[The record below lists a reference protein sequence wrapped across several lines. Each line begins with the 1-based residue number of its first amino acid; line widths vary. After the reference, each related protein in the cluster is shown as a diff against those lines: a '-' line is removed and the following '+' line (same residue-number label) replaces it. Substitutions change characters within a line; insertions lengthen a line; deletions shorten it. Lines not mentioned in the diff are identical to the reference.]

1 MALLPL
7 RLRARHR
14 LRWKCKS
21 LSHPARFQTQ
31 PKSIERLL
39 FFKEALANPLSL
51 SLIQS
56 AARTFD
62 FSAGDTAVFPDNAG
76 HYVQNTSPNETLS
89 WIEIYKSDRVVDIS
103 LTQWLALTP
112 AGIVADTLKIPI
124 ETARGL
130 RKEKQVIIA

>member
-1 MALLPL
+1 M
-7 RLRARHR
+7 
-14 LRWKCKS
+14 
-21 LSHPARFQTQ
+21 
-31 PKSIERLL
+31 
-39 FFKEALANPLSL
+39 
-51 SLIQS
+51 
-56 AARTFD
+56 
-62 FSAGDTAVFPDNAG
+62 
-76 HYVQNTSPNETLS
+76 QNTSPNETLQ

>member
-7 RLRARHR
+7 RLCACHC
-14 LRWKCKS
+14 LRWKRKLRPKKS
-21 LSHPARFQTQ
+21 NRPRLDSPAN
-31 PKSIERLL
+31 SSLL
-39 FFKEALANPLSL
+39 QA
-51 SLIQS
+51 

-76 HYVQNTSPNETLS
+76 HYVQNTSPNETLQ

-103 LTQWLALTP
+103 LMQWLALTP
-112 AGIVADTLKIPI
+112 ASIVAETLKIPV
-124 ETARGL
+124 EVARGL

>member
-1 MALLPL
+1 MVILPL
-7 RLRARHR
+7 RLRARYC
-14 LRWKCKS
+14 LRWKRKS
-21 LSHPARFQTQ
+21 PASPRPKPPSSTNGCLADTSPFAFQ
-31 PKSIERLL
+31 
-39 FFKEALANPLSL
+39 A
-51 SLIQS
+51 

-76 HYVQNTSPNETLS
+76 HYVQNTSPNEILQ

-112 AGIVADTLKIPI
+112 AGIVAETLKIPV
-124 ETARGL
+124 EVARGL